1 MDEKMLLQAIQE
13 IVKAEI
19 EPLNERMGGME
30 QRMDG
35 MEQRMGGME
44 QRMDGMEQRMGGM
57 EQRMGGVEQRMGG
70 VEQRMGGMEQRMDG
84 MEQRMDRFEIL
95 LEHDIPKQLQLLAE
109 GHQGIVK
116 RLPEEH
122 ELDGIRSRV
131 STLERVVA
139 DHSEELRIL
148 KQAN

>member
-19 EPLNERMGGME
+19 EPLNERMGGIE
-30 QRMDG
+30 QRMD
-35 MEQRMGGME
+35 GME
-44 QRMDGMEQRMGGM
+44 QRMDGMEQRMGGIEQRMDGM
-57 EQRMGGVEQRMGG
+57 EQRMG
-70 VEQRMGGMEQRMDG
+70 G

-122 ELDGIRSRV
+122 ELDGIRLRV

>member
-19 EPLNERMGGME
+19 EPLNERMGGIEQRMGGMEQRMDGIE

-35 MEQRMGGME
+35 MEQRMGG
-44 QRMDGMEQRMGGM
+44 
-57 EQRMGGVEQRMGG
+57 V
-70 VEQRMGGMEQRMDG
+70 
-84 MEQRMDRFEIL
+84 EQRMDRFEIL

-122 ELDGIRSRV
+122 ELDGIRLRV

>member
-1 MDEKMLLQAIQE
+1 MLLQAIQE

-19 EPLNERMGGME
+19 EPLNERMG
-30 QRMDG
+30 G

>member
-35 MEQRMGGME
+35 I
-44 QRMDGMEQRMGGM
+44 
-57 EQRMGGVEQRMGG
+57 
-70 VEQRMGGMEQRMDG
+70 EQRMDG

-131 STLERVVA
+131 STLERVVTV
-139 DHSEELRIL
+139 HSEELRIL

>member
-30 QRMDG
+30 QRMGG
-35 MEQRMGGME
+35 MEQRMDGME

-57 EQRMGGVEQRMGG
+57 EQRMGGV
-70 VEQRMGGMEQRMDG
+70 
-84 MEQRMDRFEIL
+84 EQRMDRFEIL

>member
-1 MDEKMLLQAIQE
+1 MLLQAIQE

-44 QRMDGMEQRMGGM
+44 QRMG
-57 EQRMGGVEQRMGG
+57 
-70 VEQRMGGMEQRMDG
+70 G

>member
-30 QRMDG
+30 QRMG
-35 MEQRMGGME
+35 GIEQRLGGME
-44 QRMDGMEQRMGGM
+44 QRMDGIEQRMGGM
-57 EQRMGGVEQRMGG
+57 EQRMG
-70 VEQRMGGMEQRMDG
+70 G

>member
-19 EPLNERMGGME
+19 EPLNERMGGIE
-30 QRMDG
+30 QRMGGIEQRMGG

-44 QRMDGMEQRMGGM
+44 QRMDGMEQRMG
-57 EQRMGGVEQRMGG
+57 
-70 VEQRMGGMEQRMDG
+70 G

-122 ELDGIRSRV
+122 ELDGIRLRV

>member
-35 MEQRMGGME
+35 IE
-44 QRMDGMEQRMGGM
+44 QRMDGI
-57 EQRMGGVEQRMGG
+57 
-70 VEQRMGGMEQRMDG
+70 EQRMDG

-131 STLERVVA
+131 STLERVVTV
-139 DHSEELRIL
+139 HSEELRIL

>member
-30 QRMDG
+30 QRM
-35 MEQRMGGME
+35 
-44 QRMDGMEQRMGGM
+44 
-57 EQRMGGVEQRMGG
+57 GGV
-70 VEQRMGGMEQRMDG
+70 
-84 MEQRMDRFEIL
+84 EQRMDRFEIL

-116 RLPEEH
+116 RLPKEH

-139 DHSEELRIL
+139 DHS
-148 KQAN
+148 

>member
-35 MEQRMGGME
+35 I
-44 QRMDGMEQRMGGM
+44 
-57 EQRMGGVEQRMGG
+57 
-70 VEQRMGGMEQRMDG
+70 EQRMDG

-116 RLPEEH
+116 RLLEEH

-131 STLERVVA
+131 STLERVVTV
-139 DHSEELRIL
+139 HSEELRIL

>member
-19 EPLNERMGGME
+19 EPLNERMGGI
-30 QRMDG
+30 
-35 MEQRMGGME
+35 EQRMGGME
-44 QRMDGMEQRMGGM
+44 QRMDGIEQRMDGM
-57 EQRMGGVEQRMGG
+57 EQRMGG
-70 VEQRMGGMEQRMDG
+70 VEQRMGGMEQRMG
-84 MEQRMDRFEIL
+84 GVEQRMDRFEIL

>member
-19 EPLNERMGGME
+19 EPLNERM
-30 QRMDG
+30 DG
-35 MEQRMGGME
+35 MEH
-44 QRMDGMEQRMGGM
+44 
-57 EQRMGGVEQRMGG
+57 RMGGVEQRMGG
-70 VEQRMGGMEQRMDG
+70 MEHRMDGMEQRMDG

-95 LEHDIPKQLQLLAE
+95 LEHDIPKQLQLLVE

-116 RLPEEH
+116 CLPEEH

>member
-19 EPLNERMGGME
+19 EPLNERMGGIEQRMGGMEQRMDGIEQRMDGME

-44 QRMDGMEQRMGGM
+44 QRMDGMEQRMG
-57 EQRMGGVEQRMGG
+57 
-70 VEQRMGGMEQRMDG
+70 G

-122 ELDGIRSRV
+122 ELDGIRLRV

>member
-19 EPLNERMGGME
+19 EPLNERMGGI
-30 QRMDG
+30 
-35 MEQRMGGME
+35 EQRMGGME
-44 QRMDGMEQRMGGM
+44 QRMDGMEQRMG
-57 EQRMGGVEQRMGG
+57 
-70 VEQRMGGMEQRMDG
+70 G

-122 ELDGIRSRV
+122 ELDGIRLRV